1 MVICGVCRPEVWA
14 VQGKL
19 QDELKAAQFDIDDG
33 VAHAADLQ
41 LKLGRSEVCRSVL
54 QRKLDERD
62 IDIAEVSYVA
72 IKRVEVL
79 NSNIFILLSSFCFL
93 LSAFCNLQSA
103 ISNLHSLNIPTHPPP
118 TPPPPPSPTLL

>member
-19 QDELKAAQFDIDDG
+19 QDELKAAQVDIDDG

-79 NSNIFILLSSFCFL
+79 NSNIFILLSAFCFL
-93 LSAFCNLQSA
+93 HSA
-103 ISNLHSLNIPTHPPP
+103 ISNLHSLNIPTHPPHQLARP
-118 TPPPPPSPTLL
+118 LARS